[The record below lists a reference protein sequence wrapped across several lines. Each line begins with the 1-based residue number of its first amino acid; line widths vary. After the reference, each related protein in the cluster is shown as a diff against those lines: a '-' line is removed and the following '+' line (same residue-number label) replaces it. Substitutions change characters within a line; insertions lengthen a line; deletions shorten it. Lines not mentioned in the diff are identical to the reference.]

1 MLEDPGSAF
10 LLIKKFHGSK
20 TPRSNLE
27 GQKDFTKEEQL
38 KFKDGSSKLLSG
50 NKFQD
55 RYFVLRD
62 KKLLLYKDTKV

>member
-1 MLEDPGSAF
+1 MYVDHLLELSGVCVCWF
-10 LLIKKFHGSK
+10 VCLLE
-20 TPRSNLE
+20 L
-27 GQKDFTKEEQL
+27 QKDFTKEEQL

-55 RYFVLRD
+55 KYFVLRD